1 MRIKHLIIWVKL
13 LEWCEAHG
21 LYKCWLLQTLHFSEE
36 ERDGLQRERIVLSQ
50 SFLIRIVTIPTLR
63 IESSLFQ
70 GCCSVAQLCLT
81 LCDPMGASTP
91 GFPVLYHLLEF
102 VQTQVH

>member
-36 ERDGLQRERIVLSQ
+36 ERETGYTKQVAI
-50 SFLIRIVTIPTLR
+50 ILR
-63 IESSLFQ
+63 
-70 GCCSVAQLCLT
+70 
-81 LCDPMGASTP
+81 
-91 GFPVLYHLLEF
+91 
-102 VQTQVH
+102 